1 MSIEFEISGQRYRAE
16 KLDAFKQL
24 HVSRKIAPIIPKLLP
39 MFMKFAGNADALK
52 DDLAGMAEAFEPLAQ
67 ALADMP
73 DADCEYVFNACL
85 GVVMRNQ
92 QGNWASIWSQSAKS
106 LMFDDIDLG
115 VMVKIAVR
123 VIWDSLGDFIKGLLA
138 NKAESPTAALN
149 G

>member
-1 MSIEFEISGQRYRAE
+1 MSIEFEIADHRYRAE

-24 HVSRKIAPIIPKLLP
+24 HVSRKIAPIVPKLLP
-39 MFMKFAGNADALK
+39 MFIKFAGNADSLK

-67 ALADMP
+67 ALAEMP

-115 VMVKIAVR
+115 QMTQITVK
-123 VIWDSLGDFIKGLLA
+123 VIWDSLGAFIRGILA
-138 NKAESPTAALN
+138 SPPGSQAAALN

>member
-1 MSIEFEISGQRYRAE
+1 MSIEFEIAGQRYRAE

-52 DDLAGMAEAFEPLAQ
+52 DDLAVMAEAFEPLAQ

-92 QGNWASIWSQSAKS
+92 QGNWTSIWAGGS

-115 VMVKIAVR
+115 AMVQITAK
-123 VIWDSLGDFIKGLLA
+123 VIWDSLGNFTRGLIA
-138 NKAESPTAALN
+138 NQARGQTAA
-149 G
+149 

>member
-1 MSIEFEISGQRYRAE
+1 MSIEFEIGAQRYRAE

-39 MFMKFAGNADALK
+39 MFLKFAGNAEALK

-85 GVVMRNQ
+85 SVVSRNQ
-92 QGNWASIWSQSAKS
+92 MNNWAPVWSQSGKS

-115 VMVKIAVR
+115 QMTQIAVK
-123 VIWDSLGDFIKGLLA
+123 VIWDSLGSFIRGLLA
-138 NKAESPTAALN
+138 NPAASPQPALN

>member
-1 MSIEFEISGQRYRAE
+1 MSLEFEIAGQRYRAE

-39 MFMKFAGNADALK
+39 MFLKFAEQKDALK

-67 ALADMP
+67 ALAEMP

-85 GVVMRNQ
+85 SMVMRNHQ
-92 QGNWASIWSQSAKS
+92 NNWASIWVGGS

-115 VMVKIAVR
+115 AMVQITAK
-123 VIWDSLGDFIKGLLA
+123 VIWDSLGNFTRGLIA
-138 NKAESPTAALN
+138 NQARGQTAA
-149 G
+149 

>member
-1 MSIEFEISGQRYRAE
+1 MSLEFEVAGQRYRAE

-24 HVSRKIAPIIPKLLP
+24 HVSRKIAPIIPRLLP
-39 MFMKFAGNADALK
+39 MFVKFSESGDAMKADLV
-52 DDLAGMAEAFEPLAQ
+52 GMAEAFEPLAQ
-67 ALADMP
+67 ALADIP

-92 QGNWASIWSQSAKS
+92 QGNWASVWSQSAKS

-115 VMVKIAVR
+115 VMVQITTK
-123 VIWDSLGDFIKGLLA
+123 VIWDSLGNFIRGILA
-138 NKAESPTAALN
+138 NPAGSQQPASN

>member
-1 MSIEFEISGQRYRAE
+1 MSLEFEISGQRYRAE

-39 MFMKFAGNADALK
+39 MFMKFAEQGDSMKA
-52 DDLAGMAEAFEPLAQ
+52 DLAGMAEAFEPLAQ

-85 GVVMRNQ
+85 GVVARNQ
-92 QGNWASIWSQSAKS
+92 QGNWASVWSQSGKS

-115 VMVKIAVR
+115 GMTQITAK
-123 VIWDSLGDFIKGLLA
+123 VIWDSLGGFIQGLLSNA
-138 NKAESPTAALN
+138 KAGSPATAA
-149 G
+149 

>member
-1 MSIEFEISGQRYRAE
+1 MSLEFEIAGQRYRAE

-24 HVSRKIAPIIPKLLP
+24 HVSRKIAPIVPKLLP
-39 MFMKFAGNADALK
+39 MFLKFAGNADSLK

-92 QGNWASIWSQSAKS
+92 QGNWTPIWSQSAKS

-115 VMVKIAVR
+115 QMTQIAVK
-123 VIWDSLGDFIKGLLA
+123 VIWDSLGGFIKGLLA
-138 NKAESPTAALN
+138 NPAASPQPALN

>member
-1 MSIEFEISGQRYRAE
+1 MSLEFEIAGQRYRAE

-39 MFMKFAGNADALK
+39 MFLKFAGSGDAMK
-52 DDLAGMAEAFEPLAQ
+52 EDLAGMAEAFEPLAQ
-67 ALADMP
+67 ALAEMP

-85 GVVMRNQ
+85 GAVMRNQ

-115 VMVKIAVR
+115 AMTQITAK
-123 VIWDSLGDFIKGLLA
+123 VIWDSLGGFINGLLSNA
-138 NKAESPTAALN
+138 KAGSPAALN

>member
-1 MSIEFEISGQRYRAE
+1 MSLEFEISGQKYRAE

-24 HVSRKIAPIIPKLLP
+24 HVSRKIAPIVPKLLP
-39 MFMKFAGNADALK
+39 MFMKFAGNAGALQ

-92 QGNWASIWSQSAKS
+92 QGNWTSVWSQSAKS

-115 VMVKIAVR
+115 QMTQIAVK
-123 VIWDSLGDFIKGLLA
+123 VIWDSLGPFINGLLA
-138 NKAESPTAALN
+138 NKAGGQNPALN